1 MKRNQDN
8 PQNNATISQPR
19 GTGATER
26 QCLHCGSW
34 AVYPLGLIY
43 ASSTPTLA
51 AMSPY
56 GVATPSLPLWITAH
70 AFPPEKMTTWTAYT
84 LSLLLWPACLFLLGT
99 ALHGW
104 WAKGAVGDES
114 PAIYLTAGLVGF
126 VAWSIPAFLRRREA
140 NAHNAEIWEPAMR
153 KWQKSHMCLKCGR
166 L

>member
-70 AFPPEKMTTWTAYT
+70 AYPPEKMTTWTAYT

-99 ALHGW
+99 ALYGW